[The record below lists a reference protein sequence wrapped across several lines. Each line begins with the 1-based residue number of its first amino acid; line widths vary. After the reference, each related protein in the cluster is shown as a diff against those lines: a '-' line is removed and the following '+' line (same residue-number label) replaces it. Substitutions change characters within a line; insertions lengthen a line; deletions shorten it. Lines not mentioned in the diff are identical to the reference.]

1 MTLIYRS
8 WSYRLKGRGG
18 RLEYIR
24 DSVGEAARAVAEVA
38 RAVVQMPRA
47 NGGIEEATDEERQ
60 PILMTEPEPEPEPEL

>member
-1 MTLIYRS
+1 M
-8 WSYRLKGRGG
+8 
-18 RLEYIR
+18 
-24 DSVGEAARAVAEVA
+24 GEAARAVAEVA